1 MRLPLLEDGSWFYQ
15 TINMPLHQMI
25 EETGFFTDQT
35 MQQATSLV
43 ISKIEKL
50 QIVIF
55 IIRVKMVE

>member
-1 MRLPLLEDGSWFYQ
+1 MRLPFLEDDSWFYR

-43 ISKIEKL
+43 ISKTEKL

>member
-1 MRLPLLEDGSWFYQ
+1 
-15 TINMPLHQMI
+15 MI
-25 EETGFFTDQT
+25 EETGFSIDQT

-50 QIVIF
+50 LIVIF